1 MKDAGLPIT
10 LICIGLIWLVWR
22 MGWFPDKD
30 WLIGMG
36 FIAAGVATLV
46 MDGITRNSIVVGPFL
61 AAVGGAWLLRD
72 EYHMAWSLIPPLL
85 LILLGS
91 LMLLARLPA
100 IPPARSKTA
109 ARAPE

>member
-46 MDGITRNSIVVGPFL
+46 MDGITKNSVVVGPFL
-61 AAVGGAWLLRD
+61 AAVGAAWLIRD
-72 EYHMAWSLIPPLL
+72 EYRVAWSLILPLL
-85 LILLGS
+85 LILLGG
-91 LMLLARLPA
+91 LMLLARLGA
-100 IPPARSKTA
+100 IPPARSKAA
-109 ARAPE
+109 ARTSD